1 MKQAFVSLVKGMARP
16 RMERRIPAVLFSI
29 VMMGFCVAMLDRINF
44 GTDPCS
50 CFNLGFSEKIGWSF
64 GTWQMVCN
72 VLLFFIVIRFD
83 TSRIGIGTFFNA
95 LCVGYIAEFF
105 MFVLDFFPWLH
116 AGLPLALRT
125 LIFLPV
131 GVLFLV
137 VVAIYIVVDMGVA
150 PYDAM
155 PQIIAKKTGV
165 PFLYTRTAWDIA
177 FVIGGF
183 LLGSTVGA
191 MTLLVAFGM
200 GPMVGVVAKR
210 IEPFFN

>member
-1 MKQAFVSLVKGMARP
+1 MRQAFVSWFKGMARP
-16 RMERRIPAVLFSI
+16 RMERRIPACMLSI
-29 VMMGFCVAMLDRINF
+29 ACMGFCVAMLDRISF

-50 CFNLGFSEKIGWSF
+50 CFNLGFSSMIGWSF

-72 VLLFFIVIRFD
+72 ILLFLIVIRFD

-95 LCVGYIAEFF
+95 VCVGYIAEFF
-105 MFVLDFFPWLH
+105 MFLLDFFPWIN
-116 AGLPLALRT
+116 AAMPLAVRT

-131 GVLFLV
+131 GILFLV

-155 PQIIAKKTGV
+155 PQIIASKTGI
-165 PFLYTRTAWDIA
+165 PFRWTRTAWDIA
-177 FVIGGF
+177 FMAGGF
-183 LLGSTVGA
+183 LMGSTVGA

-200 GPMVGVVAKR
+200 GPMVGVVSKK

>member
-1 MKQAFVSLVKGMARP
+1 MKEAFVSWFKGMARP
-16 RMERRIPAVLFSI
+16 KMERRIPAVLFS
-29 VMMGFCVAMLDRINF
+29 VTMMGFCVAVLDRIAF

-50 CFNLGFSEKIGWSF
+50 CFNLGFSAKIGWSF
-64 GTWQMVCN
+64 GTWQMLCN
-72 VLLFFIVIRFD
+72 ILLFLIVIRFD
-83 TSRIGIGTFFNA
+83 TSRIGLGTFFNA

-105 MFVLDFFPWLH
+105 MYVLDFFP
-116 AGLPLALRT
+116 AINASLPLLTRT

-131 GVLFLV
+131 GVLFLI

-155 PQIIAKKTGV
+155 PQILSKKTGI
-165 PFLYTRTAWDIA
+165 PFIYTRTAWDIA
-177 FVIGGF
+177 FMIGGF
-183 LLGSTVGA
+183 FTGSTVGP